1 MKKLLTGIAAGS
13 FVGAVFGVLFAPKK
27 GKELRTD
34 ITNQYKKAKQTSQE
48 TVEKAKNGIKK
59 IRVVKSKSL
68 PIKEEAVAEK
78 VKEEV
83 KPEAK
88 LEEKQDVPQQEAK

>member
-1 MKKLLTGIAAGS
+1 MKKILTGIAAGS

-34 ITNQYKKAKQTSQE
+34 ITTQYEKVKQTSQD
-48 TVEKAKNGIKK
+48 TVEKAKSGIKK
-59 IRVVKSKSL
+59 IRVTKTKSL

-78 VKEEV
+78 TQEV
-83 KPEAK
+83 VQPKV
-88 LEEKQDVPQQEAK
+88 QQQETK

>member
-34 ITNQYKKAKQTSQE
+34 ITNQYEKAKQTSQE

-59 IRVVKSKSL
+59 IRVAKPKTLAV
-68 PIKEEAVAEK
+68 KEEAVAEK
-78 VKEEV
+78 TQEEV
-83 KPEAK
+83 KQEAK
-88 LEEKQDVPQQEAK
+88 QEIPQQEAK

>member
-1 MKKLLTGIAAGS
+1 MKKLLAGIAAGS

-34 ITNQYKKAKQTSQE
+34 ITSQYDKAKQVSQE

-59 IRVVKSKSL
+59 IRVKKTTSL

-78 VKEEV
+78 VQEEV
-83 KPEAK
+83 KQEA
-88 LEEKQDVPQQEAK
+88 KQDVPQQEAK